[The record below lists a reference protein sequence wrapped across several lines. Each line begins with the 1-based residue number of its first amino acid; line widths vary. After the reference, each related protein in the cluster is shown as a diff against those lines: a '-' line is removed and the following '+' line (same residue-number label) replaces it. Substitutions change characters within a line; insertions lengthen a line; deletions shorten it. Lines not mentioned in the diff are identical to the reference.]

1 VPVKLTVN
9 RFSSFPPRLGEGI
22 TIANRFRLMRQ
33 IGEGGMGSV
42 WLATHLGLGIP
53 CAIKFVEGEWRRQ
66 PEMVARFEREAKV
79 EAQLRSPHVVHVLD
93 HGVWNGTPYIAMEF
107 LEGEALASRLDRE
120 GPIDAATTHRVIA
133 HVARAL
139 TRAHAIGIVHRD
151 LKPEN
156 IYLVPGDDGEIA
168 KVLDFGVAKWTSDWV
183 VSSVTKTGLLVG
195 TPLYMS
201 PEQAR
206 GTKEIDFRADLWSLA
221 VIAFQCLTGELPFLS
236 EGLGDLLAKIMF
248 EPIPVPS
255 AIVPSLTPEFDA
267 WWARASSRDMAS
279 RFQSAKELADSLAVA
294 LGVAGPSMVAA
305 APPGFREA
313 SLSDYTLSVSDGAI
327 PQESQPPP
335 AMLWPPTH
343 TGKLLAAGVVGVI
356 VIASSIWLQSGRDG
370 KKAGQTLV
378 TPSVAPVSQTA
389 SPEPPPPVPVAPAPK
404 TENTAEAVRSP
415 SSEPTTAAT
424 APSVTAT
431 ATPVESL
438 QKSNDRK
445 DDTSR
450 RDRASKDTVQR
461 APSRPDKQN
470 KPSPPPPPKAKGTDF
485 GI

>member
-9 RFSSFPPRLGEGI
+9 RFSTPPPRLGEGI
-22 TIANRFRLMRQ
+22 TIANRFRLTRQ

-53 CAIKFVEGEWRRQ
+53 CAVKFVEGEWRRQ

-93 HGVWNGTPYIAMEF
+93 HGVWNGTPYIAME
-107 LEGEALASRLDRE
+107 LLQGESVSARLDRV
-120 GPIDAATTHRVIA
+120 GRLDFGATHRLVA

-156 IYLVPGDDGEIA
+156 IYLVPDDDGEIA
-168 KVLDFGVAKWTSDWV
+168 KVLDFGVAKWSSDWAV
-183 VSSVTKTGLLVG
+183 NSVTKTGLLVG

-221 VIAFQCLTGELPFLS
+221 VITFQCMTGELPFLS

-248 EPIPVPS
+248 EPIPMPS
-255 AIVPSLTPEFDA
+255 SIVPGLPEGFDP
-267 WWARASSRDMAS
+267 WWARASSRDIDA
-279 RFQSAKELADSLAVA
+279 RFQSAKELADELAVA
-294 LGVAGPSMVAA
+294 LGITGAATVAA

-313 SLSDYTLSVSDGAI
+313 TFSDYTLSVSEDGVSI
-327 PQESQPPP
+327 TDEPRSGP
-335 AMLWPPTH
+335 ASRFWPRTPTGMLL
-343 TGKLLAAGVVGVI
+343 GIGAVGVTL
-356 VIASSIWLQSGRDG
+356 IAATMSFQRGRDD

-378 TPSVAPVSQTA
+378 TPSTAVSQA
-389 SPEPPPPVPVAPAPK
+389 SVTEQNAPPPAAKPQAAPPVAEPPVVKASSDHEASSKSDREESRKGHSHETTGAGSKSDKPRDKAPAGPARPK
-404 TENTAEAVRSP
+404 NV
-415 SSEPTTAAT
+415 
-424 APSVTAT
+424 
-431 ATPVESL
+431 
-438 QKSNDRK
+438 
-445 DDTSR
+445 
-450 RDRASKDTVQR
+450 
-461 APSRPDKQN
+461 
-470 KPSPPPPPKAKGTDF
+470 DF

>member
-1 VPVKLTVN
+1 
-9 RFSSFPPRLGEGI
+9 
-22 TIANRFRLMRQ
+22 MRQ

-42 WLATHLGLGIP
+42 WLASHLGLGIP

-93 HGVWNGTPYIAMEF
+93 HGVWNGTPYIAMEL
-107 LEGEALASRLDRE
+107 LEGESLASRLDRE
-120 GPIDAATTHRVIA
+120 GRLDVATTHRVIA

-156 IYLVPGDDGEIA
+156 IYLVPGDEGEIA
-168 KVLDFGVAKWTSDWV
+168 KVLDFGVAKWSSDWV
-183 VSSVTKTGLLVG
+183 VNSVTKTGLLVG

-221 VIAFQCLTGELPFLS
+221 VITFQCLTGELPFLS

-255 AIVPSLTPEFDA
+255 SIVPSLPMDFDD
-267 WWARASSRDMAS
+267 WWARASSREIQY
-279 RFQSAKELADSLAVA
+279 RYQSAKELADSLASA
-294 LGVAGPSMVAA
+294 LAIESASTVMA
-305 APPGFREA
+305 APPGLREA
-313 SLSDYTLSVSDGAI
+313 SLSDYSLSVSDGAT
-327 PQESQPPP
+327 PQESQGS
-335 AMLWPPTH
+335 ASTFWPPTQ
-343 TGKLLAAGVVGVI
+343 TGKLLAAGVVGV
-356 VIASSIWLQSGRDG
+356 VLIASSITLQNSRD

-378 TPSVAPVSQTA
+378 TPSVALA
-389 SPEPPPPVPVAPAPK
+389 SPTGSAEAPPPVPRPELVDPRRGSAGDPTGASAPSPGTNPAPTSTDSLPRATDK
-404 TENTAEAVRSP
+404 REDSTRREKSAKDPSSRSP
-415 SSEPTTAAT
+415 SK
-424 APSVTAT
+424 
-431 ATPVESL
+431 
-438 QKSNDRK
+438 Q
-445 DDTSR
+445 
-450 RDRASKDTVQR
+450 
-461 APSRPDKQN
+461 DKQ
-470 KPSPPPPPKAKGTDF
+470 KASSPPPPAPKGKGTDF

>member
-1 VPVKLTVN
+1 VAVKLTVS
-9 RFSSFPPRLGEGI
+9 RFSSHPPRFGEGV

-66 PEMVARFEREAKV
+66 PEMVTRFEREAKV

-93 HGVWNGTPYIAMEF
+93 HGLWNGTPYIAMEY
-107 LEGEALASRLDRE
+107 LEGESLAGRLERDGR
-120 GPIDAATTHRVIA
+120 IDEATTHRVVA

-156 IYLVPGDDGEIA
+156 IYLVPGDDGQIA
-168 KVLDFGVAKWTSDWV
+168 KVLDFGVAKWNTDWV

-206 GTKEIDFRADLWSLA
+206 GTKEIDFRADLWALG
-221 VIAFQCLTGELPFLS
+221 VIAFQCMTGELPFLS

-255 AIVPSLTPEFDA
+255 SIIPSLPREFDG
-267 WWARASSRDMAS
+267 WWEKASSRDMEA
-279 RFQSAKELADSLAVA
+279 RFQSAKDLSDSLAIA
-294 LGVAGPSMVAA
+294 LDVSGAATVAA
-305 APPGFREA
+305 APPGLREA
-313 SLSDYTLSVSDGAI
+313 SIHDYSLAVADGAM
-327 PQESQPPP
+327 PKESQSSLS
-335 AMLWPPTH
+335 ALWPLSQ
-343 TGKLLAAGVVGVI
+343 TGKLLAASVAGVI
-356 VIASSIWLQSGRDG
+356 VIATSISLQNIHDS

-378 TPSVAPVSQTA
+378 TPPTA
-389 SPEPPPPVPVAPAPK
+389 LAAPEPVLAGPAPTARLDLPGEPRQAPA
-404 TENTAEAVRSP
+404 EATKAGSTSAGTT
-415 SSEPTTAAT
+415 SS
-424 APSVTAT
+424 
-431 ATPVESL
+431 TPVEAL
-438 QKSNDRK
+438 QKSVER
-445 DDTSR
+445 TEPSR
-450 RDRASKDTVQR
+450 RDKASKS
-461 APSRPDKQN
+461 APKSDKQN
-470 KPSPPPPPKAKGTDF
+470 KIPAPPPPKAKGTDF

>member
-9 RFSSFPPRLGEGI
+9 RFSTPPPRLGEGI
-22 TIANRFRLMRQ
+22 TIANRFRLTRQ

-53 CAIKFVEGEWRRQ
+53 CAVKFVEGEWRRQ

-93 HGVWNGTPYIAMEF
+93 HGVWNGTPYIAME
-107 LEGEALASRLDRE
+107 LLQGESVAARLDRVARLDF
-120 GPIDAATTHRVIA
+120 GATHRLVA

-156 IYLVPGDDGEIA
+156 IYLVPDDDGEIA
-168 KVLDFGVAKWTSDWV
+168 KVLDFGVAKWSSDWAV
-183 VSSVTKTGLLVG
+183 NSVTKTGLLVG

-206 GTKEIDFRADLWSLA
+206 GTKEIDFRADLWSLG
-221 VIAFQCLTGELPFLS
+221 VIAFQCMTGELPFLS

-248 EPIPVPS
+248 EPIPMPS
-255 AIVPSLTPEFDA
+255 SIVPGLPPEFDA
-267 WWARASSRDMAS
+267 WWGRASSRDIDA
-279 RFQSAKELADSLAVA
+279 RFQSAKELADELAVA
-294 LGVAGPSMVAA
+294 LGITGAATVAA

-313 SLSDYTLSVSDGAI
+313 TLSDYTLSVSEDGVTD
-327 PQESQPPP
+327 QPRGLVSRFWPRTP
-335 AMLWPPTH
+335 TGMLL
-343 TGKLLAAGVVGVI
+343 GIGAVGVGL
-356 VIASSIWLQSGRDG
+356 IAATMSFQRGRDD

-378 TPSVAPVSQTA
+378 TPSAAVTQATATEPTAAPPPKPQPAPVA
-389 SPEPPPPVPVAPAPK
+389 ADP
-404 TENTAEAVRSP
+404 
-415 SSEPTTAAT
+415 TAAT
-424 APSVTAT
+424 KPSSDHEASPKSDREESHKGHSHDSSPSTGSKSDRTREKAPPS
-431 ATPVESL
+431 
-438 QKSNDRK
+438 
-445 DDTSR
+445 
-450 RDRASKDTVQR
+450 
-461 APSRPDKQN
+461 PSRPKN
-470 KPSPPPPPKAKGTDF
+470 VDF